1 MFFNYFK
8 KGGKKKK
15 NKGSKGNFTVN
26 SYKKRNTISQI
37 QMMEITNAVIS
48 KKRLFVYSES
58 I

>member
-8 KGGKKKK
+8 KKKKK

-26 SYKKRNTISQI
+26 SYKKNSISKI
-37 QMMEITNAVIS
+37 QMMEISHAVVS
-48 KKRLFVYSES
+48 KKRLFVFSES

>member
-8 KGGKKKK
+8 KKKNKK
-15 NKGSKGNFTVN
+15 NKGKKSKFTEN
-26 SYKKRNTISQI
+26 SYKKNSISKV
-37 QMMEITNAVIS
+37 QMMEITNAVLS

>member
-1 MFFNYFK
+1 MFFNYF
-8 KGGKKKK
+8 KKKK
-15 NKGSKGNFTVN
+15 NKGSKGSFTVN

>member
-1 MFFNYFK
+1 MFFK
-8 KGGKKKK
+8 KSRRGK
-15 NKGSKGNFTVN
+15 NKGSKSKFTVN
-26 SYKKRNTISQI
+26 SYKRNSLSKI

>member
-8 KGGKKKK
+8 KKKKK
-15 NKGSKGNFTVN
+15 NKGSKSKFTAN
-26 SYKKRNTISQI
+26 SYKKNSISQI
-37 QMMEITNAVIS
+37 QMMEITNAVIN

>member
-8 KGGKKKK
+8 KKKKK
-15 NKGSKGNFTVN
+15 NKGSKSKFTVN
-26 SYKKRNTISQI
+26 SYKKNSISKV
-37 QMMEITNAVIS
+37 QMMEITNAVLN